1 MRFIKYYVPDFDDSE
16 YSQDEVHAALKNGV
30 VLCKLIN
37 AISPRNEVRIN
48 LGIFKNGEQMLQKE
62 ELENIGKFIDAAL
75 QFGVKQEDVCISAGP
90 ITRKDKYDESGQ
102 HDQCSWKESESKR
115 ETPFSVTSRK

>member
-16 YSQDEVHAALKNGV
+16 YNQYEVHAALKNGV

-75 QFGVKQEDVCISAGP
+75 
-90 ITRKDKYDESGQ
+90 
-102 HDQCSWKESESKR
+102 
-115 ETPFSVTSRK
+115 

>member
-62 ELENIGKFIDAAL
+62 ELENIGKFIDAAV
-75 QFGVKQEDVCISAGP
+75 QFGIKQEDVFQPAQLHEKTNMTKVVNMINALGKKVNP
-90 ITRKDKYDESGQ
+90 SG
-102 HDQCSWKESESKR
+102 R
-115 ETPFSVTSRK
+115 PLFR